1 MFDYSLDTRANNGL
15 LANYSYD
22 DTLWNGHLG
31 LGYKLSPQ
39 GMIYGSFGSAAD
51 INGGESDVGTSS
63 GYGGL
68 VVYNGSSA
76 AAKPERSNNWE
87 LGTKWNV
94 LDDKLLLTAA
104 LFQSTKSGVME
115 GANYD
120 SIGTF
125 NTGKNR
131 VRGIELG
138 MAGNIT
144 ERLSGQVGMAFMK
157 SEVLESA
164 TAANV
169 GKALS
174 NFADNSASAQLKYQA
189 TNAFSF
195 GGAVRYESERC
206 AGQPDSAAGF
216 DAAGN
221 CSQPVPSYTVFDLFA
236 AYRFNKHLEARVNV
250 NNVTDK
256 DYFLAAYRSG
266 SFLYKGDARAVR
278 VTLEYDF

>member
-1 MFDYSLDTRANNGL
+1 
-15 LANYSYD
+15 
-22 DTLWNGHLG
+22 
-31 LGYKLSPQ
+31 
-39 GMIYGSFGSAAD
+39 
-51 INGGESDVGTSS
+51 
-63 GYGGL
+63 
-68 VVYNGSSA
+68 
-76 AAKPERSNNWE
+76 
-87 LGTKWNV
+87 V

-104 LFQSTKSGVME
+104 MFQSTKSGVME

-131 VRGIELG
+131 VRGIEFGL
-138 MAGNIT
+138 AGNIT
-144 ERLSGQVGMAFMK
+144 ERLSGQAGVAFMK
-157 SEVLESA
+157 SKVLESA
-164 TAANV
+164 TASNV
-169 GKALS
+169 GKSLS
-174 NFADNSASAQLKYQA
+174 NFADNSATAQLKYQA

-195 GGAVRYESERC
+195 GGAVRYEGDRC

-221 CSQPVPSYTVFDLFA
+221 CTQPVPSYTVFDLFA
-236 AYRFNKHLEARVNV
+236 AYRFNKNLEARVNV

-256 DYFLAAYRSG
+256 DYYLAAYRSG